1 MYIIVIYILVIYK
14 IFINFIYNNIYNLY
28 DINIFIYIN
37 II

>member
-14 IFINFIYNNIYNLY
+14 IFINFIYNHIYNLY